1 MFLIEE
7 VSGYESCFYY
17 LKYDVKFFFLID
29 LFLVEVMVIILSLL
43 FDFGSID
50 VGICLKVWTPLVEGD
65 IVCLLIIVVVVWDNT
80 LNL

>member
-43 FDFGSID
+43 FDFGSIE
-50 VGICLKVWTPLVEGD
+50 VGICLKV
-65 IVCLLIIVVVVWDNT
+65 
-80 LNL
+80 